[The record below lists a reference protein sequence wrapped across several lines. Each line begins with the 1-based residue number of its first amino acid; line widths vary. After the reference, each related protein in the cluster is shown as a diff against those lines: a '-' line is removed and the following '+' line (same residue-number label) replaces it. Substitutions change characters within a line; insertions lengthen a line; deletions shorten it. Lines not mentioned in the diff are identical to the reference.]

1 MKLIST
7 HGAGELYEKNKFLIP
22 VLRGSQFEMG
32 EQYGTMMLEPMET
45 AYNVLVTPA
54 IKKGALDDTSIGKWT
69 ERIYT
74 TASLRYRQFYDGV
87 VKGTGWPLEKVAM
100 LDNLMEF
107 SIFEAKTMDSFAGCT
122 TIMSWGESSID
133 GNMYIGRNQD
143 WSESF
148 VQFPQV
154 LTVRIPNDGSIK
166 YACMGWPGILFPL
179 TAVNEHGCY
188 MDIHDGTSMGG
199 SVVALER
206 IPLTSLLSDLM
217 AESASLK
224 AMTHRITTYIP
235 STSIILSLADE
246 NGAESIECSALA
258 GTRLRKATSDALVV
272 VNTFLSDAWDIG
284 PRDSATKSYSV
295 RYPNMQRHLENNRGK
310 IDLQKTLDLMDLK
323 MYAADDSVLPWP
335 EGGCTKPINQDE
347 DVTVYQVTTN
357 LKQRKMWLKVPVP
370 SAFADWTEIDLNE
383 IWN

>member
-1 MKLIST
+1 
-7 HGAGELYEKNKFLIP
+7 
-22 VLRGSQFEMG
+22 
-32 EQYGTMMLEPMET
+32 
-45 AYNVLVTPA
+45 
-54 IKKGALDDTSIGKWT
+54 
-69 ERIYT
+69 
-74 TASLRYRQFYDGV
+74 
-87 VKGTGWPLEKVAM
+87 
-100 LDNLMEF
+100 
-107 SIFEAKTMDSFAGCT
+107 
-122 TIMSWGESSID
+122 
-133 GNMYIGRNQD
+133 
-143 WSESF
+143 
-148 VQFPQV
+148 
-154 LTVRIPNDGSIK
+154 
-166 YACMGWPGILFPL
+166 
-179 TAVNEHGCY
+179 
-188 MDIHDGTSMGG
+188 
-199 SVVALER
+199 
-206 IPLTSLLSDLM
+206 
-217 AESASLK
+217 
-224 AMTHRITTYIP
+224 MTHRITTYIP